1 MNGTPTSRHH
11 PDGVAKRSVIAMAI
25 LLLVLASSLA
35 MAAEGGGPDTETVR
49 GHVYDERGMPAEGVL
64 VRIEG
69 RSLGVPT
76 GANGAFSLS
85 GDDLEGPLVIVVTVE
100 GYMKV
105 RLENLLE
112 NGATW
117 ELDIYLVEEVI
128 EPGAIEGTV
137 TSFQGEPV
145 EGALVILDAGVEGDR
160 AALTDRKGRFRLEDL
175 SPDVPAY
182 TISIEAPQHA
192 TYSADVTVVPGETI
206 WLNVTLAPESPME
219 LLWCKVVDPRGL
231 PLPGATI
238 TIEGS
243 LAEWTTDLDGWFSA
257 LLDGRMGTRV
267 VTAHLSGY
275 AEKSLEVEFP
285 EPGVANIE
293 MTLPLAD
300 VDGPETLWVRVLTS
314 SNGEPVQDATVTLG
328 GRGGT
333 WRTDA
338 LGTCVITGHDLE
350 GVRTVTATKERY
362 TSAYTSFPM
371 QQGGTGVVTLAITR
385 SSNAVTLEG
394 VVMDAASGEPLAF
407 AQVVV
412 DSGGIV
418 WLTMTDE
425 LGAFLV
431 HNLPP
436 DIDTSVTVHAEGYA
450 TGMESIVLVE
460 YSANVVTLRLEPDV
474 VNLVD
479 VAGAVSEEGD
489 PLANAKVTVWT
500 DELELIAWTD
510 EEGLF
515 EFTGLP
521 VRSARLAYKVEH
533 MDHATQYGYL
543 DLPRDG
549 GRTSLTVDMGHVEST
564 MTLVKGRVVDPDGL
578 PVDGATVQLSTGWEV
593 TETRTVAGLYELYV
607 DLRSDLTA
615 DVTVTGTG
623 YGRSSLSAIL
633 REGVVN
639 RVNLTVPLGPDHG
652 NVVGQ
657 VQVDGR
663 RPLEGAEVQLSMGGA
678 LHLVR
683 TTGPDGGF
691 AFQLVPAVDTQY
703 QLSVIAEGFDG
714 VTIEVTVPG
723 GGTTRHNLTV
733 REDVTSVE
741 TISGTVLNADGLPM
755 ANAVVRVGG
764 TRTILTSANGTYV
777 LAGEDLEGRWVVT
790 ASLQGFESTHRI
802 VEVLPGTTVR
812 VDLTMAV
819 MDARATSV
827 GGTVLRASNA
837 KPIEGATVRLGRS
850 AATDWTFETTTGPDG
865 SFSFSAVP
873 LAWGGVTVTVTREG
887 FHDDVAHAA
896 LSGSQATWLDFYM
909 QRVVVPEPE
918 EPVLTDTQAKRIGA
932 GASIT
937 IGALAII
944 LMTEVG
950 RAALLGLVLVP
961 LYTKIKREKVM
972 DHFVRGRIYEFVC
985 QNPGVNYS
993 AIKEQFKLTNGTVT
1007 YHLSM
1012 LERQEFIRAKQ
1023 DGIYKRYFAN
1033 NGGTP
1038 ASDVEPM
1045 SLQLTIAK
1053 AIRERPGMTQ
1063 KEIAKRVGSSKQL
1076 VSYHIRR
1083 MRKEG
1088 QLETRRH
1095 GRSVRVFPNHLT
1107 PE

>member
-1 MNGTPTSRHH
+1 
-11 PDGVAKRSVIAMAI
+11 MA
-25 LLLVLASSLA
+25 LVLLVLASPLA
-35 MAAEGGGPDTETVR
+35 LAVNGAGPATETVR
-49 GHVYDERGMPAEGVL
+49 GHVYDERGVPAEGVL

-69 RSLGVPT
+69 RSLGVAT
-76 GANGAFSLS
+76 DRNGAFSLT
-85 GDDLEGPLVIVVTVE
+85 GEDLDGTLVVVVAVE

-105 RLENLLE
+105 RLERRV
-112 NGATW
+112 GDGGTVD
-117 ELDIYLVEEVI
+117 LDIYLVEVENV
-128 EPGAIEGTV
+128 PGAIEGTV
-137 TSFQGEPV
+137 LSFEGQPV
-145 EGALVILDAGVEGDR
+145 EGALVMLEARDGKER
-160 AALTDRKGRFRLEDL
+160 ATLTDPKGRFSLGDL
-175 SPDVPAY
+175 PSDVPGY
-182 TISIEAPQHA
+182 TLYIEAPHHA
-192 TYSADVTVVPGETI
+192 TFQAEVALVPGETTL
-206 WLNVTLAPESPME
+206 LNVSLAPERPME
-219 LLWCKVVDPRGL
+219 LLRGWIVDSRGL
-231 PLPGATI
+231 PLPGVKVN
-238 TIEGS
+238 IEGS
-243 LAEWTTDLDGWFSA
+243 LAEWTTDLDGGFTA
-257 LLDGRMGTRV
+257 VLDGQMGSRN
-267 VTAHLSGY
+267 VTARLGGY
-275 AEKSLEVEFP
+275 GETLRAVEFP
-285 EPGVANIE
+285 DPGVAYLELVMPIG
-293 MTLPLAD
+293 
-300 VDGPETLWVRVLTS
+300 DGGSPETLWVQVLGS
-314 SNGEPVQDATVTLG
+314 ASGEPVQGATVTLEE
-328 GRGGT
+328 RPGT
-333 WRTDA
+333 WMTDVM
-338 LGTCVITGHDLE
+338 GTCVISGEDLE
-350 GVRTVTATKERY
+350 GVVSVTASKESH
-362 TSAYTSFPM
+362 TSASAAFPM
-371 QQGGTGVVTLAITR
+371 EAGGSGVVTLRITR

-394 VVMDAASGEPLAF
+394 LVLDAVSGAGLAY

-425 LGAFLV
+425 VGAFRV

-436 DIDTSVTVHAEGYA
+436 GVVTVVTARADGFVVGRSDLLLE
-450 TGMESIVLVE
+450 E
-460 YSANVVTLRLEPDV
+460 YSANTVTVLMEAEVVARADV
-474 VNLVD
+474 V
-479 VAGAVSEEGD
+479 GAVSDDTG
-489 PLANAKVTVWT
+489 PLAGAKVTVWT
-500 DELELIAWTD
+500 DEVDLVAWTD
-510 EEGLF
+510 DGGLF

-533 MDHATQYGYL
+533 QDHATEQGYIE
-543 DLPRDG
+543 LPRDG
-549 GRTSLTVDMGHVEST
+549 GRTTFSVDMGPVERT
-564 MTLVKGRVVDPDGL
+564 MTLVRGRVVDPDGI
-578 PVDGATVQLSTGWEV
+578 PVDGATVQLSTGWDLM
-593 TETRTVAGLYELYV
+593 ETRTVDGGYELYM
-607 DLRSDLTA
+607 DLETDLTA
-615 DVTVTGTG
+615 DVTVTGGG
-623 YGRSSLSAIL
+623 YGRSSVSTIL
-633 REGVVN
+633 REGLVN
-639 RVNLTVPLGPDHG
+639 RVNLTIPLGPDHG

-663 RPLEGAEVQLSMGGA
+663 RPLEGAEVHISMGGA
-678 LHLVR
+678 LHRV
-683 TTGPDGGF
+683 TATGADGAF
-691 AFQLVPAVDTQY
+691 AFQLVPAEDAPY
-703 QLSVIAEGFDG
+703 ELSAVAAGFDG
-714 VTIEVTVPG
+714 VTVEATVVG
-723 GGTTRHNLTV
+723 GRTTRHNLTV

-741 TISGTVLNADGLPM
+741 TITGKVVSADGLPM
-755 ANAVVRVGG
+755 ANSVVRVGG
-764 TRTILTSANGTYV
+764 TRTILTNANGTFV

-790 ASLQGFESTHRI
+790 ASLPGFESTHRI
-802 VEVLPGTTVR
+802 VEVHPGTTVR

-819 MDARATSV
+819 MDAKATSV
-827 GGTVLRASNA
+827 GGTVLRASSG
-837 KPIEGATVRLGRS
+837 KPMEGAVVRLGRS

-865 SFSFSAVP
+865 SFAFSAVP
-873 LAWGGVTVTVTREG
+873 MAWGGVSVTVTCEG

-896 LSGSQATWLDFYM
+896 LSGSQATWVDFYM

-918 EPVLTDTQAKRIGA
+918 EPALTGTQAKRIGA